1 MTNGYLKVGEGIS
14 KESTQSWNWQL
25 KPYVLSLTRRRI
37 D

>member
-14 KESTQSWNWQL
+14 KEFDT
-25 KPYVLSLTRRRI
+25 VLELAIEALRPIADPTE